1 MTRQVLALALIE
13 ILALSCVGQAQPSQ
27 RPSPREQAHA
37 IAANSAVEVK
47 FVDGAHRRGW
57 ISEVSDTGFVLSTET
72 KGVMVK
78 SPMTFVQVKAIKQ
91 VKSVRPSHIARNV
104 LIGVGI
110 AFGALVVLGLAEK
123 AAGCC

>member
-1 MTRQVLALALIE
+1 MTRQMLALALIE
-13 ILALSCVGQAQPSQ
+13 ILAISCVGQAQPSQ
-27 RPSPREQAHA
+27 RPSPRDQARA

-57 ISEVSDTGFVLSTET
+57 ISELSDTGFALSAET

-78 SPMTFVQVKAIKQ
+78 SPITFVQVKAIKQ
-91 VKSVRPSHIARNV
+91 VQSVKPSHLTRNI

-110 AFGALVVLGLAEK
+110 GLGALVVLGLAEK